1 MGGKFGKD
9 VLLVCTRTFQLTI
22 ALYVKCILFT
32 AYITLAGYSPWDC
45 KQSDTSEA
53 RHMHLGSPD
62 PLHSKIIGKSK
73 SETHLEIT

>member
-32 AYITLAGYSPWDC
+32 AYITYILDKWLPI
-45 KQSDTSEA
+45 
-53 RHMHLGSPD
+53 L
-62 PLHSKIIGKSK
+62 
-73 SETHLEIT
+73 